1 MKYAFLL
8 TLLFFFQSYAS
19 EIPFDQSPSQPSNS
33 LESIVVELLTQ
44 IKTITNVLEDVED
57 EESACAALE
66 LIQLH
71 IVRLKT
77 VR

>member
-1 MKYAFLL
+1 MKNALL
-8 TLLFFFQSYAS
+8 MTLFFFFLSYAS
-19 EIPFDQSPSQPSNS
+19 EIPFDQSLSQPSNS

-44 IKTITNVLEDVED
+44 IKTITNVLEGVED
-57 EESACAALE
+57 EESDNAALE